1 MTGNTPAGSTFKT
14 ASARCARDG
23 PSRRENGAQTMPIGR
38 DVRQMTTTHTT
49 VQSPL
54 GDLTAVAT
62 SGEMVGLYFPHHWY
76 MPPPTT
82 FGTKND
88 PDVEDCGF
96 GDLRRQLD
104 EYFAGQRREFSVP
117 CRPNGDESQ
126 KRVWDLICQVSYGE
140 TSTYGQLARELGDG
154 TTPQEVGATV
164 GRNPLSILVPCHRV
178 IGSTGKLTGY
188 AGGLRRK
195 QFLLDLELSTVEHP
209 MRLF

>member
-1 MTGNTPAGSTFKT
+1 
-14 ASARCARDG
+14 
-23 PSRRENGAQTMPIGR
+23 MPTVR

-54 GDLTAVAT
+54 GDLTAVAR

-76 MPPPTT
+76 MPAPAT

-88 PDVEDCGF
+88 PDIDDCAF
-96 GDLRRQLD
+96 DDLRRQLD

-117 CRPNGDESQ
+117 CRPNGEEWQ
-126 KRVWDLICQVSYGE
+126 KRVWDLICQVPYGE
-140 TSTYGQLARELGDG
+140 TSTYGQLARDLGYG